1 MTHHIRIIA
10 WAMGCI
16 VDDIVIVNVPAAQ
29 VSERIRFAMLETWFS
44 EPSAHFC
51 RHDRRRNRHG
61 RRVLTPVLR

>member
-1 MTHHIRIIA
+1 MTHHIRLIA

-44 EPSAHFC
+44 EPSAHFVVMI
-51 RHDRRRNRHG
+51 DG
-61 RRVLTPVLR
+61 EIVTEGEY

>member
-16 VDDIVIVNVPAAQ
+16 VDDIALVNVPAAQ

-44 EPSAHFC
+44 EPSAHFVVMI
-51 RHDRRRNRHG
+51 DG
-61 RRVLTPVLR
+61 EIVTEGEY